1 MCFFYDI
8 NNICS
13 MERISIIY
21 DSKSGISQ
29 ECSKVLAEKLKV
41 GSDLIFD
48 VTKVSSDLLK
58 ESSVVVLISAVWCKN
73 IDESNC
79 SLMLERFNNID
90 LKGKAIALAGHFANL
105 EDIDAFC
112 NVMRNIANRLNA
124 KGAVFIGKLPFYHFC
139 QENEIF
145 TPDEIYAG
153 VAINEAKIGTVTS
166 KSVMEETKSLN
177 NNPRNEDM

>member
-21 DSKSGISQ
+21 DLKSGISQ
-29 ECSKVLAEKLKV
+29 ECSKALAEKLKV
-41 GSDLIFD
+41 DSDLIFD
-48 VTKVSSDLLK
+48 VDKVSSDLLK
-58 ESSVVVLISAVWCKN
+58 ESNVVVLISAAWCEN
-73 IDESNC
+73 NC
-79 SLMLERFNNID
+79 ALMLECFNNID
-90 LKGKAIALAGHFANL
+90 LKGKTIALAGHFANL
-105 EDIDAFC
+105 EDVDAFC
-112 NVMRNIANRLNA
+112 GVMRNIANKLNT

-177 NNPRNEDM
+177 NNSRNEDM